1 MREVT
6 ERIDGNK
13 EEKRRWRRDWVKGR
27 ERGVRKKEG
36 EIWWGGVEGGA
47 VGRATQTNEENEEVE
62 LSNTIHLLFVTS
74 GRCTCELQDYFCKST
89 AVQLTRLAAACE
101 KNLA

>member
-1 MREVT
+1 M
-6 ERIDGNK
+6 
-13 EEKRRWRRDWVKGR
+13 EKNWVKGR

-62 LSNTIHLLFVTS
+62 LSNSSSFCYKWEMYLWTARLF
-74 GRCTCELQDYFCKST
+74 L
-89 AVQLTRLAAACE
+89 
-101 KNLA
+101 